1 MTTASATRA
10 SVALW
15 VWLGFA
21 LGAGYFLRDGITR
34 TFGPDTWW
42 LVAGWLGLIVGLM
55 HFLVLLILARQP
67 RVEGAPET

>member
-1 MTTASATRA
+1 MAASSVTRA
-10 SVALW
+10 SAALL

-21 LGAGYFLRDGITR
+21 LGTGYFLRDGIAR

-42 LVAGWLGLIVGLM
+42 LVAGWFGLMVGLM

-67 RVEGAPET
+67 RVADTPEM